1 MTNEQI
7 VQQIQNGS
15 DVTDNMQM
23 LYEQNLPLI
32 RKIVKPYTAYEDME
46 DMLQEAYFGLLQAV
60 QHYKMGEN
68 TLFMTYATYWIKQV
82 IIRYIQKCGSAIHIS
97 DGVTW
102 KVRRYK
108 KMAQNLSQELKRN
121 PTRKE
126 TAARM
131 GITLEEADRIETYM
145 QSTAYLEAPVSDNG
159 DTKLGDCV
167 RDPYDFERDVLDKA
181 YDKYQANVLW
191 DIVERY
197 TLQIEQSVL
206 KECFIYE
213 KPVVDIAKS
222 RNLSVAQIRTI
233 KKRGLLRLSRGQARR
248 ELLNKLDL
256 LDCGIYRNGVDSFKA
271 HGTSKVEHI
280 EIRRIELTDAYI
292 HMVQQSLKY
301 VPRQKACL

>member
-15 DVTDNMQM
+15 DVTDNIQM
-23 LYEQNLPLI
+23 LYAQNLPLI
-32 RKIVKPYTAYEDME
+32 RRIVKPYTAYEDME
-46 DMLQEAYFGLLQAV
+46 DLLQEAYFGLLQAV
-60 QHYKMGEN
+60 QHYKMCEN
-68 TLFMTYATYWIKQV
+68 TLFMTYATYWIKQG
-82 IIRYIQKCGSAIHIS
+82 IIRYIQKCGSVVHIS

-108 KMAQNLSQELKRN
+108 KTVQKLSQELKRN

-131 GITLEEADRIETYM
+131 GITLEEADRMEMYM
-145 QSTAYLEAPVSDNG
+145 QSIAYLEAPVSDNG
-159 DTKLGDCV
+159 DTALGECV
-167 RDPYDFERDVLDKA
+167 TDPYDFESDVLDKA

-206 KECFIYE
+206 KDCFIYG
-213 KPVVDIAKS
+213 KSICDIAKS

-256 LDCGIYRNGVDSFKA
+256 LECGIYRNGVNSFKT

-280 EIRRIELTDAYI
+280 AIRRTELTDAYI
-292 HMVQQSLKY
+292 QMV
-301 VPRQKACL
+301 

>member
-1 MTNEQI
+1 MANIDLTTNGW
-7 VQQIQNGS
+7 V
-15 DVTDNMQM
+15 D
-23 LYEQNLPLI
+23 LI
-32 RKIVKPYTAYEDME
+32 FEGRNHEYGAYKLRKGTP
-46 DMLQEAYFGLLQAV
+46 
-60 QHYKMGEN
+60 
-68 TLFMTYATYWIKQV
+68 
-82 IIRYIQKCGSAIHIS
+82 
-97 DGVTW
+97 
-102 KVRRYK
+102 
-108 KMAQNLSQELKRN
+108 KRN
-121 PTRKE
+121 IYSIIVIAIL
-126 TAARM
+126 AALLV
-131 GITLEEADRIETYM
+131 GIYVAK
-145 QSTAYLEAPVSDNG
+145 S
-159 DTKLGDCV
+159 
-167 RDPYDFERDVLDKA
+167 A

-248 ELLNKLDL
+248 KLLNKLDL

-280 EIRRIELTDAYI
+280 AIRRIELTDAYI

-301 VPRQKACL
+301 VPRQKVCL

>member
-1 MTNEQI
+1 MAAE
-7 VQQIQNGS
+7 
-15 DVTDNMQM
+15 DVW
-23 LYEQNLPLI
+23 L
-32 RKIVKPYTAYEDME
+32 
-46 DMLQEAYFGLLQAV
+46 
-60 QHYKMGEN
+60 
-68 TLFMTYATYWIKQV
+68 
-82 IIRYIQKCGSAIHIS
+82 
-97 DGVTW
+97 
-102 KVRRYK
+102 
-108 KMAQNLSQELKRN
+108 ELRGGAA
-121 PTRKE
+121 RKE

-131 GITLEEADRIETYM
+131 GITLEAADRIETYM

-159 DTKLGDCV
+159 DATLGDCV
-167 RDPYDFERDVLDKA
+167 RDPYDFENDVLDKA

-280 EIRRIELTDAYI
+280 AIRRIELTDAYI

-301 VPRQKACL
+301 VPRQKVCL